1 MKILVSCVIIGF
13 MRILLL
19 ALCLCICTVNPVFA
33 IKIGLL
39 TDVSSAGVGTSGDGV
54 IIDARTNHALVEL
67 KQMKGYLIVAKKDRM
82 AIRVN
87 GEYKDINTD
96 RIVIKSSQDGF
107 VSTKKRW
114 YRGKLIIQNRN
125 GRLTVINDVDLE
137 NYLKGVIPSEMPASW
152 DVEAHKAQ
160 AIAARS
166 YALANLGKRASLGYD
181 LNDTPSDQAYGGAS
195 AEKHGTT
202 KAVNDTRGIVLTHNQ
217 KIISAFY
224 TASAGGKT
232 KTASSAW
239 GRNVPYLRSVPS
251 YDSNVGRKGHGVG
264 MSQHGANNLAKQ
276 GYNAYQILKYFYK
289 DVSFA
294 RLKAEI

>member
-1 MKILVSCVIIGF
+1 
-13 MRILLL
+13 MRILIL
-19 ALCLCICTVNPVFA
+19 ALCFFICSVSPVFA
-33 IKIGLL
+33 IKIGLE
-39 TDVSSAGVGTSGDGV
+39 TDVSKTGIGTSGDGV
-54 IIDARTNHALVEL
+54 IIDARTNRMVTEL
-67 KQMKGYLIVAKKDRM
+67 KQMKGYLIVAKNNKM
-82 AIRVN
+82 AIKID
-87 GEYKDINTD
+87 GEFKEIDSD
-96 RIVIKSSQDGF
+96 RIVIKSGQDGF
-107 VSTKKRW
+107 VSAKRRW
-114 YRGKLIIQNRN
+114 YRGILIIQNRN
-125 GRLTVINDVDLE
+125 GKLTVINDVDLE
-137 NYLKGVIPSEMPASW
+137 NYLKGVIPSEMPTSW

-166 YALANLGKRASLGYD
+166 YALANLGKRASKGYD

-195 AEKHGTT
+195 AENRGTT

-232 KTASSAW
+232 KSASAAW
-239 GRNVPYLRSVPS
+239 GGNVPYLRSVPS
-251 YDSNVGRKGHGVG
+251 YDGHVGRKGHGVG

-294 RLKAEI
+294 RLKTDI

>member
-1 MKILVSCVIIGF
+1 MKFRPRCVIINF
-13 MRILLL
+13 MRNLLL
-19 ALCLCICTVNPVFA
+19 ALCLFLCSVNPVFA

-39 TDVSSAGVGTSGDGV
+39 TDVSSARVGTSGDGV
-54 IIDARTNHALVEL
+54 IIDARTNRTVTEL
-67 KQMKGYLIVAKKDRM
+67 KQMKGYLIVARNKKM
-82 AIRVN
+82 AIRIN
-87 GEYKDINTD
+87 GEYKDINSD

-107 VSTKKRW
+107 VSTKKKW
-114 YRGKLIIQNRN
+114 YRGNLIIQNNN

-137 NYLKGVIPSEMPASW
+137 SYLKGVIPSEMPTSW

-166 YALANLGKRASLGYD
+166 YALANLGKRAAKGYD
-181 LNDTPSDQAYGGAS
+181 LEDTPRDQAYGGAS
-195 AEKHGTT
+195 AENRGTT

-217 KIISAFY
+217 RIISAFY

-232 KTASSAW
+232 KTTAW
-239 GRNVPYLRSVPS
+239 AGNVPYLRSVPS
-251 YDSNVGRKGHGVG
+251 YDASVGKKGHGIG
-264 MSQHGANNLAKQ
+264 MSQHGANHLAKQ

>member
-1 MKILVSCVIIGF
+1 MKKIAVIVAFLIF
-13 MRILLL
+13 SLY
-19 ALCLCICTVNPVFA
+19 NPAYA
-33 IKIGLL
+33 IKIGVQ
-39 TDVSSAGVGTSGDGV
+39 TAVNKVHVGASTEAA
-54 IIDARTNHALVEL
+54 IIDANTHQGVCSLDP
-67 KQMKGYLIVAKKDRM
+67 MKGYEIRPYKNKL
-82 AIRVN
+82 AIKYDGKYYQIDSDN
-87 GEYKDINTD
+87 IILKTIEE
-96 RIVIKSSQDGF
+96 GF
-107 VSTKKRW
+107 VSAKSKW
-114 YRGKLIIQNRN
+114 YRGDLIIQNKN
-125 GRLTVINDVDLE
+125 GKITVINDVDIE
-137 NYLKGVIPSEMPASW
+137 NYLKGVIPSEMPTSW

-166 YALANLGKRASLGYD
+166 YALANLGKRASKGYD

-195 AEKHGTT
+195 AENRGTT

-232 KTASSAW
+232 KSASAAW
-239 GRNVPYLRSVPS
+239 GGNVPYLRSVPS
-251 YDSNVGRKGHGVG
+251 YDGHIGRKGHGVG

-294 RLKAEI
+294 RLKTDI

>member
-1 MKILVSCVIIGF
+1 MKFHTRCGIINF
-13 MRILLL
+13 MKNLLL
-19 ALCLCICTVNPVFA
+19 ALCLFLCSVNPVFA

-54 IIDARTNHALVEL
+54 IIDARTNKTVTEL
-67 KQMKGYLIVAKKDRM
+67 KQMKGYLIVARNKKM
-82 AIRVN
+82 AIRIN
-87 GEYKDINTD
+87 GEYKDINSD

-107 VSTKKRW
+107 VSTKKKW
-114 YRGKLIIQNRN
+114 YRGNLIIQNNN

-137 NYLKGVIPSEMPASW
+137 SYLKGVIPSEMPTSW

-166 YALANLGKRASLGYD
+166 YALANLGKRAAKGYD
-181 LNDTPSDQAYGGAS
+181 LEDTPRDQAYGGAS
-195 AEKHGTT
+195 AENRGTT

-217 KIISAFY
+217 RIISAFY

-232 KTASSAW
+232 KTASW
-239 GRNVPYLRSVPS
+239 GGNVPYLRSVPS
-251 YDSNVGRKGHGVG
+251 YDASVGKKGHGVG
-264 MSQHGANNLAKQ
+264 MSQHGANHLAKQ